1 MALLIGKNTKRLDIH
16 MAIVILKALNI
27 LMYIIQGILFVR
39 ILFSWIRVD
48 SLSRLIEILYHLT
61 EPILAPI
68 RVMVKHSIFGD
79 RKGGL
84 TIDISPLIAF
94 IFLQFIQL
102 FILRMITYVT
112 IS

>member
-1 MALLIGKNTKRLDIH
+1 MLR
-16 MAIVILKALNI
+16 VILEALHL

-39 ILFSWIRVD
+39 ILFSWIHID
-48 SLSRLIEILYHLT
+48 SFRHLIDVLYHLT

-68 RVMVKHSIFGD
+68 RVMVSHSIFGD

-94 IFLQFIQL
+94 IFIQFVQG
-102 FILRMITYVT
+102 FISNLLRHVIF
-112 IS
+112 S